1 MLGNEICHVGHAAV
15 AHFYVVVVVADLVQ
29 SMSDWKVLG

>member
-15 AHFYVVVVVADLVQ
+15 AQFYVVAVADLVQ
-29 SMSDWKVLG
+29 LMGG

>member
-15 AHFYVVVVVADLVQ
+15 AQFYIVVDADLVQ
-29 SMSDWKVLG
+29 SIGGWKVLG

>member
-15 AHFYVVVVVADLVQ
+15 AQFYVVVVAGLLQ
-29 SMSDWKVLG
+29 SMGGWKVLG